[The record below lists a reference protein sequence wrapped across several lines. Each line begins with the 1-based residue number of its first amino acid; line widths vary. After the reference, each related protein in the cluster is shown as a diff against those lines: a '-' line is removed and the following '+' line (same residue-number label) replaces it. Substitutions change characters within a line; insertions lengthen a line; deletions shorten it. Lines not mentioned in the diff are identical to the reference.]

1 MPNASRKY
9 FLASAK
15 ALGFGYLVLLL
26 LSHGVRLFAPAATP
40 ARPAQKLLLL
50 RAVARDQ
57 VLPQQVKLAYEDLQ
71 PAQPANPPVVLL
83 LHGSP
88 VASITF
94 TSFAPLLG
102 RNCRVL
108 VPDLPGFGHSTRRLP
123 DYSIRSHA
131 EYVLQMLD
139 TLGIARVHVVAY
151 SMGGGV
157 ALHLSG
163 RAPARVQS
171 LTMVSSIGVQEL
183 ELLGDYHLNHAVHG
197 LQLGFL
203 WLLQEGVP
211 HFGYLD
217 DAFLNVSYARNFFD
231 SDQRPL
237 RDLLSQYPGPML
249 IVHGRHDPLVPLAAA
264 REHHRIVPQSELQIL
279 SGGHELIF
287 RKPALLAGIIDQFI
301 QRVEQGAGLTR
312 AQASPERLALAQQS
326 FDAAQVPPPQGLGMV
341 TLVLLLALATFV
353 SEDLTCVSA
362 GLLVARGTLG
372 YFSATLGCLAGIVCG
387 DFLLFFAGKL
397 LGRRALSQPPLK
409 WFVKASAIARG
420 RQWFEREG
428 ARVILLSRFLPGS
441 RLPTYVAAG
450 SLNLSFWKFAGYFLL
465 AAALWTPALVGLAA
479 LLGGK
484 VMTWLALHGKYSW
497 RLWVALA
504 VGLWLSA
511 RVVIPLFSFRGRRL
525 LLSKWRRLTRWEFW
539 PPWAFYPPVVA
550 YCLYLACRHRSL
562 TVFTAA
568 NPAIFAGGVIGESKS
583 AILAGLAAADG
594 YLARFR
600 LLAGTAPLE
609 QRIQGV
615 RAFMRELDL
624 TFPIVLKPDVGQRGA
639 GVAVIRSDEEVWAYL
654 RKAVGD
660 TIVQEYVAGHE
671 FGVFYYRFP
680 DQEQGKVLAIT
691 DKRFLT
697 LQGDGQRTLEELIL
711 SDKRAVCLAPF
722 HLEKHQQHLFEIP
735 AAGEPVALVELGT
748 HCRGA
753 VFYDGSQLKTPQLE
767 RAIDRISRSFAGFY
781 FGRFD
786 VRTPSLADFKVGE
799 NFKVIELNG
808 VTSEAT
814 SLYDPRNSLWRAY
827 RILLQQWRIAF
838 EIGAQNRARGVKP
851 ATLRELLRLLI
862 AAKPQN

>member
-1 MPNASRKY
+1 MLNAQRKRV
-9 FLASAK
+9 FSSGK
-15 ALGFGYLVLLL
+15 ALGLVYLTLLV
-26 LSHGVRLFAPAATP
+26 LSHGVRLFAPAETP
-40 ARPAQKLLLL
+40 ARPEQKLMTL

-57 VLPQQVKLAYEDLQ
+57 VLPQQVKLAYEDLP
-71 PAQPANPPVVLL
+71 PAQPVNPPVVLL

-94 TSFAPLLG
+94 TGFAPLLG

-108 VPDLPGFGHSTRRLP
+108 VPDLPGFGHSTLRLP

-139 TLGIARVHVVAY
+139 TLGIARVHVIAY

-157 ALHLSG
+157 ALHLAG
-163 RAPARVQS
+163 RAPERVQS

-197 LQLGFL
+197 LQLGLL

-237 RDLLSQYPGPML
+237 RGLLSQYQGPML
-249 IVHGRHDPLVPLAAA
+249 IVHGHDDPLVPLAAA

-279 SGGHELIF
+279 NGGHELIF
-287 RKPALLAGIIDQFI
+287 RRPELLAGLIDPFI
-301 QRVEQGAGLTR
+301 QQVEQGGGLTR
-312 AQASPERLALAQQS
+312 AQAAPERLALARQS
-326 FDAAQVPPPQGLGMV
+326 FDAAQTPPQGLGLV

-353 SEDLTCVSA
+353 SEDLTCISA

-372 YFSATLGCLAGIVCG
+372 YFSATLGCFAGIVCG

-397 LGRRALSQPPLK
+397 LGRHALSRPPLR

-465 AAALWTPALVGLAA
+465 AAALWTPALVWLSA

-484 VMTWLALHGKYSW
+484 VMAGLALYEKYSW
-497 RLWVALA
+497 RIVLTSA
-504 VGLWLSA
+504 VVLWLSA
-511 RVVIPLFSFRGRRL
+511 RLVIPLFSFRGRRL

-539 PPWAFYPPVVA
+539 PLWAFYPPVVA
-550 YCLYLACRHRSL
+550 YCLYLACKHRSL

-568 NPAIFAGGVIGESKS
+568 NPAISAGGVIGESKS
-583 AILAGLAAADG
+583 AILAGLANAEG
-594 YLARFR
+594 YVARYR
-600 LLAGTAPLE
+600 LIPGTAPLE
-609 QRIQGV
+609 QRLQGV
-615 RAFMRELDL
+615 CAFMRELNL
-624 TFPIVLKPDVGQRGA
+624 TFPLVLKPDVGQRGA
-639 GVAVIRSDEEVWAYL
+639 GVAVIRSEEEVRDYL
-654 RKAVGD
+654 RQAAGD

-671 FGVFYYRFP
+671 FGVFYYRYP
-680 DQEQGKVLAIT
+680 DQPQGTVFAIT

-697 LQGDGQRTLEELIL
+697 LQGDGRRTLEELIL
-711 SDKRAVCLAPF
+711 RDNRAVCMAPF
-722 HLEKHQQHLFEIP
+722 HLEKHQQRLFETPP
-735 AAGEPVALVELGT
+735 ADEPVALVELGT

-753 VFYDGSQLKTPQLE
+753 VFHDGRQVKTPQLE
-767 RAIDRISRSFAGFY
+767 MAIDRISRSFAGFY
-781 FGRFD
+781 FGRYD
-786 VRTPSLADFKVGE
+786 IRTPSLADFKAGR

-814 SLYDPRNSLWRAY
+814 SIYDPSNSLWRAY
-827 RILLQQWRIAF
+827 RVLWQQWRIAF

-851 ATLRELLRLLI
+851 ASLRELLRLLLN
-862 AAKPQN
+862 ARAPA